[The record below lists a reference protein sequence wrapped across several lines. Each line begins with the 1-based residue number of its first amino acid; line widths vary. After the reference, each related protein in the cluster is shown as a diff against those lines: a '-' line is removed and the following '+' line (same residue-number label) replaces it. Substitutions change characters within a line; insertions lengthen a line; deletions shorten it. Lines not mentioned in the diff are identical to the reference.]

1 MTVAP
6 RHVLP
11 CNGWC
16 CNPWKISSA
25 GFFRRSLLAITL
37 LLDSWLGITTENPGS
52 HYKYLAYLGLDN
64 SFLFL
69 PRSLCGDVCGHYSNG
84 KPTQPVETCWAKCFL
99 IWTISIPQ
107 HMCHYHNRHH
117 HYHCHHYHHYHHRDH
132 EQVKP
137 GERVVF
143 NCKVDLSCMVSTIR
157 WWAWRLL
164 WFLNMIILVGGLIT
178 KVFNYKGSFYHC
190 LMLQLLIIE
199 VFDILHIMVSNFE
212 SFNKQT
218 YFDYF

>member
-1 MTVAP
+1 MKVWKENNSLQWELVGFP
-6 RHVLP
+6 RLSQT
-11 CNGWC
+11 WC
-16 CNPWKISSA
+16 TTWRWSSVSSQSS
-25 GFFRRSLLAITL
+25 GLASSPPL
-37 LLDSWLGITTENPGS
+37 
-52 HYKYLAYLGLDN
+52 Y
-64 SFLFL
+64 
-69 PRSLCGDVCGHYSNG
+69 
-84 KPTQPVETCWAKCFL
+84 
-99 IWTISIPQ
+99 
-107 HMCHYHNRHH
+107 
-117 HYHCHHYHHYHHRDH
+117 CHHYHHYHHRDH

-164 WFLNMIILVGGLIT
+164 WFLNMITLVGGLIT

-190 LMLQLLIIE
+190 LMLQLFIIE

>member
-1 MTVAP
+1 MHCLVMGDVEIHE
-6 RHVLP
+6 RSVQL
-11 CNGWC
+11 G
-16 CNPWKISSA
+16 SSDA
-25 GFFRRSLLAITL
+25 LCWPITL

-117 HYHCHHYHHYHHRDH
+117 HYHCHHNHRH
-132 EQVKP
+132 SSQSSSSPQSSLKMTSNTHNP
-137 GERVVF
+137 
-143 NCKVDLSCMVSTIR
+143 DLESTPNTST
-157 WWAWRLL
+157 RLL
-164 WFLNMIILVGGLIT
+164 PR
-178 KVFNYKGSFYHC
+178 
-190 LMLQLLIIE
+190 
-199 VFDILHIMVSNFE
+199 
-212 SFNKQT
+212 
-218 YFDYF
+218 